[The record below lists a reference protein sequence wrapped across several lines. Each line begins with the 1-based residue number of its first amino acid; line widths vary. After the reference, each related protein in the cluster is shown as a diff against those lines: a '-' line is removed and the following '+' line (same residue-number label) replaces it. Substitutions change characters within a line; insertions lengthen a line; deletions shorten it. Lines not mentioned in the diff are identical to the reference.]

1 MPIRFKDGGYWEIIT
16 RQMSIVTK
24 SEQTR
29 FKDGKIAVI
38 GCGGIGGDAIAM
50 LARMGIG
57 ELVLI
62 DEDKFDLSNLNRQ
75 ALSNFENIGL
85 SKSDVAKETVRKIN
99 PYTNVISYN
108 ERLTEDNI
116 EKLVADCDVIIDAVD
131 NLITRIILS
140 RYGKE
145 NKIPFIH
152 GAIHGTIGQ
161 MTVFNPENE
170 VTYESMFG
178 LPSQGKELTEEVKK
192 EILDLTSEVPP
203 VIGPN
208 PNIIGCFESMEA
220 FKIITG
226 IGKVLEAPNLLTYD
240 LLDFNSFKIE
250 TF

>member
-226 IGKVLEAPNLLTYD
+226 IGNVLEAPNLLTYD

>member
-29 FKDGKIAVI
+29 FKDGKIVVI

-226 IGKVLEAPNLLTYD
+226 IGNVLEAPNLLTYD
-240 LLDFNSFKIE
+240 LLDFKSFKIE
-250 TF
+250 TC

>member
-152 GAIHGTIGQ
+152 G
-161 MTVFNPENE
+161 
-170 VTYESMFG
+170 
-178 LPSQGKELTEEVKK
+178 
-192 EILDLTSEVPP
+192 
-203 VIGPN
+203 
-208 PNIIGCFESMEA
+208 
-220 FKIITG
+220 
-226 IGKVLEAPNLLTYD
+226 
-240 LLDFNSFKIE
+240 
-250 TF
+250 